1 MQNST
6 ALKFLPV
13 FSDEK
18 RVEVSIVDGQT
29 VIKLSTWEEGLGWCG
44 QKTMT
49 LDAAML
55 DELHRVIAAARIRL
69 HSAKADGDENRMPS
83 KVLDFPNIS

>member
-18 RVEVSIVDGQT
+18 RVEVNIVDGQT

-44 QKTMT
+44 QKTMS
-49 LDAAML
+49 LDAEML
-55 DELHRVIAAARIRL
+55 DELHRVIAAARVRL
-69 HSAKADGDENRMPS
+69 HNANAEDEGQRVPS
-83 KVLDFPNIS
+83 KVLDFPHIS